1 MIKKAK
7 EVFNNFEEFNMKNE
21 IIKCLILLF
30 LSIVVSIQMVKI
42 DYLFFHSIVMFIGI
56 IICFAIYLF
65 AYNTYR
71 IAKSDFFIIL
81 GIGSLVVGM
90 IDILHTV
97 SYFNVGLFGLEA
109 NNLAAS
115 LWLIGRYV
123 GSITVFAS
131 SIVLYRDKKQLNIRI
146 VKIIYLVTFMSII
159 LSVYVFRGFPTNYI
173 EGLGSTPFNKIC
185 RVIIVLILVAT
196 LIIFHKTLNTINKG
210 LVFYMELSIVFNI
223 INELLFIFFSHN
235 HSIENTSAFV
245 LRTIAFYMRYK
256 AIVQIGLREPFDNIS
271 LALADVTNKL
281 EQQDELRMKFEEA
294 LINSEECYK
303 ILIEDSSDAIFI
315 YSNKKQ
321 VFSNETAAKMF
332 GFSSVEEMLRTDVF
346 DTIDKEDL
354 NVCKALVREVINNK
368 KNIYVKNTMF
378 FTLHGNRIFVKVK
391 GTRILYQGNPS
402 VLIVMKDL
410 TDKKKVEKLSV
421 DIEEK
426 GKQLE
431 DTLNLNKLITEHFA
445 NVSHEL
451 RTPLN
456 VILGAVQILGFYN
469 TEKTIVSSI
478 EKVQNYHKTIKQNC
492 YRLLRLVN
500 NLIDLSK
507 IDSGFFELNRHNGN
521 IVEIVEDITMS
532 VVTYCE
538 SKNVNI
544 VFDTDIE
551 EKFMAF
557 DHDKL
562 ERIILNLL
570 SNAIKFTKAGDMIFV
585 YIGDLEDRINI
596 IVKDTGIGIEEEKL
610 NLIFERY
617 RQADGGLNRA
627 QGTGI
632 GLSLV
637 KALIEL
643 HGGTIAVKSKVGEG
657 TEFSIV
663 LPAKRI
669 EEDNNL
675 VREMNSQ
682 TNVER
687 ISIEFSDI
695 YS

>member
-1 MIKKAK
+1 
-7 EVFNNFEEFNMKNE
+7 
-21 IIKCLILLF
+21 
-30 LSIVVSIQMVKI
+30 
-42 DYLFFHSIVMFIGI
+42 
-56 IICFAIYLF
+56 
-65 AYNTYR
+65 
-71 IAKSDFFIIL
+71 
-81 GIGSLVVGM
+81 
-90 IDILHTV
+90 
-97 SYFNVGLFGLEA
+97 
-109 NNLAAS
+109 
-115 LWLIGRYV
+115 
-123 GSITVFAS
+123 
-131 SIVLYRDKKQLNIRI
+131 
-146 VKIIYLVTFMSII
+146 
-159 LSVYVFRGFPTNYI
+159 
-173 EGLGSTPFNKIC
+173 
-185 RVIIVLILVAT
+185 
-196 LIIFHKTLNTINKG
+196 
-210 LVFYMELSIVFNI
+210 
-223 INELLFIFFSHN
+223 
-235 HSIENTSAFV
+235 
-245 LRTIAFYMRYK
+245 
-256 AIVQIGLREPFDNIS
+256 
-271 LALADVTNKL
+271 
-281 EQQDELRMKFEEA
+281 
-294 LINSEECYK
+294 
-303 ILIEDSSDAIFI
+303 
-315 YSNKKQ
+315 
-321 VFSNETAAKMF
+321 
-332 GFSSVEEMLRTDVF
+332 
-346 DTIDKEDL
+346 
-354 NVCKALVREVINNK
+354 
-368 KNIYVKNTMF
+368 
-378 FTLHGNRIFVKVK
+378 
-391 GTRILYQGNPS
+391 
-402 VLIVMKDL
+402 
-410 TDKKKVEKLSV
+410 
-421 DIEEK
+421 
-426 GKQLE
+426 
-431 DTLNLNKLITEHFA
+431 
-445 NVSHEL
+445 
-451 RTPLN
+451 
-456 VILGAVQILGFYN
+456 
-469 TEKTIVSSI
+469 
-478 EKVQNYHKTIKQNC
+478 
-492 YRLLRLVN
+492 
-500 NLIDLSK
+500 
-507 IDSGFFELNRHNGN
+507 LNRHNGN